1 MLEELLGVKLDMK
14 VLSHEQ
20 FVDNAAIGPEVAP
33 FIADS
38 RLNHFWSH
46 VEESSHVVRSPG
58 LGSFG
63 KGRGI
68 AQTGSFIL
76 YSVPKSLRSLN

>member
-20 FVDNAAIGPEVAP
+20 FIDNAAIGPEVTP

-38 RLNHFWSH
+38 
-46 VEESSHVVRSPG
+46 
-58 LGSFG
+58 
-63 KGRGI
+63 
-68 AQTGSFIL
+68 
-76 YSVPKSLRSLN
+76 